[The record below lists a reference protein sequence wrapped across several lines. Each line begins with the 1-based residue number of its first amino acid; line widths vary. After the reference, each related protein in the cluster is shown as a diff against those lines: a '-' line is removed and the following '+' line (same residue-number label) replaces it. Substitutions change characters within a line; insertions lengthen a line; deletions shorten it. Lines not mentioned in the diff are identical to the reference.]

1 LLLCRTTCHGR
12 EPKSSAL
19 SDLILPF
26 IPDRPDKP
34 RQRGITMVMDKGLSL
49 REAEHLIDASGH
61 LTDMVKL
68 GFGTSF
74 VGKHVKEKVKRYR
87 DAGIDVYLGGTL
99 FEAFI
104 IRGKFDDYR
113 KMVRDL
119 GIGMVEVSD
128 GSISLDHGKKCE
140 LIQVLSREFVTL
152 SEVGSKESGIIIH
165 PNRWKKM
172 MLAEMDAG
180 AWKVIAEARE
190 SGTVGIYRP
199 NGSAHVSL
207 INKILGVIPADKVIW
222 EAPKKEQQVWF
233 INLLGANVN
242 LGNIAP
248 SEVIPLETL
257 RLGLRGDTFF
267 NHLPQD
273 IDANKAIQISKDT
286 AMKELTVEELKQKMD
301 AKEDFQL
308 IDVREDWEVEVCT
321 IGGTHIPMGQILERV
336 EELRTDVPVIMQC
349 RSGGRS
355 ANVVSALES
364 RFGMENLYNLKGGIL
379 AWADKIDRSLEK
391 Y

>member
-1 LLLCRTTCHGR
+1 MS
-12 EPKSSAL
+12 EP
-19 SDLILPF
+19 ILPF
-26 IPDRPDKP
+26 IPERPEKP
-34 RQRGITMVMDKGLSL
+34 RQRGLTMVMDKGLSL
-49 REAEHLIDASGH
+49 REAEDLIASSSH

-68 GFGTSF
+68 GFGTSL
-74 VGKHVKEKVKRYR
+74 VGRQIQEKVKLYR

-99 FEAFI
+99 FEAFL
-104 IRGKFDDYR
+104 IRGRFDDYR
-113 KMVRDL
+113 RMIRNL

-128 GSISLDHGKKCE
+128 GSITLDHAKKCE
-140 LIQVLSREFVTL
+140 LIQILSREFITL

-165 PNRWKKM
+165 PNKWKKM

-180 AWKVIAEARE
+180 SWKVIAEARE

-273 IDANKAIQISKDT
+273 IDVNNTIQISKDT
-286 AMKELTVEELKQKMD
+286 EMKEISVEELKQKMD
-301 AKEDFQL
+301 ANEDFQL

-321 IGGTHIPMGQILERV
+321 IGGKHIPMGKILDHKD
-336 EELRTDVPVIMQC
+336 ELRTDVPVIMQC

-364 RFGMENLYNLKGGIL
+364 RTGMTNLYNLKGGIL
-379 AWADKIDRSLEK
+379 AWADKIDKSMEK

>member
-1 LLLCRTTCHGR
+1 MLRGTT
-12 EPKSSAL
+12 L
-19 SDLILPF
+19 SF
-26 IPDRPDKP
+26 IPERPQKP
-34 RQRGITMVMDKGLSL
+34 RQRGLTMVMDKGLGL
-49 REAEHLIDASGH
+49 REAENLIESAGH

-74 VGKHVKEKVKRYR
+74 VGRQVKEKVKLYR

-99 FEAFI
+99 FEAFL
-104 IRGKFDDYR
+104 IRGMFDDYR
-113 KMVRDL
+113 RMVRDL

-128 GSISLDHGKKCE
+128 GSINLDHGKKCE
-140 LIQVLSREFVTL
+140 LIQTLSREFVTL

-165 PNRWKKM
+165 PNKWKRM

-180 AWKVIAEARE
+180 SWKVIAEARE

-248 SEVIPLETL
+248 AEVIPLETL

-273 IDANKAIQISKDT
+273 MDANKAVHLKKDT
-286 AMKELTVEELKQKMD
+286 TMKELTVEELKQKMD

-321 IGGTHIPMGQILERV
+321 LGGTHIPMGDILGRV
-336 EELRTDVPVIMQC
+336 DELRTDVPVIMQC

-379 AWADKIDRSLEK
+379 AWADRIDSSMEK

>member
-1 LLLCRTTCHGR
+1 MIDH
-12 EPKSSAL
+12 P
-19 SDLILPF
+19 LPF
-26 IPDRPDKP
+26 IPERPAKP
-34 RQRGITMVMDKGLSL
+34 RTSGLTMVMDKGLSL
-49 REAEHLIDASGH
+49 RQAEDMVASADH
-61 LTDMVKL
+61 LTDFVKL

-74 VGKHVKEKVKRYR
+74 VGKDVREKVRIYR
-87 DAGIDVYLGGTL
+87 DAGIRVYLGGTL

-104 IRGKFDDYR
+104 IRGRFDDYR
-113 KMVRDL
+113 RMVHNL
-119 GIGMVEVSD
+119 GIDTVEVSD
-128 GSISLDHGKKCE
+128 GSISLNHGKKCE
-140 LIQVLSREFVTL
+140 LIQQLAREFLTL

-165 PNRWKKM
+165 PNKWKRM
-172 MLAEMDAG
+172 MLAELDAG
-180 AWKVIAEARE
+180 SWKVIAEARE

-207 INKILGVIPADKVIW
+207 INKILGVIPADKVLW
-222 EAPKKEQQVWF
+222 EAPQKEQQVWF

-248 SEVIPLETL
+248 TDIIPLETL

-273 IDANKAIQISKDT
+273 IDVNKAIQIKKDT
-286 AMKELTVEELKQKMD
+286 NMKELTVEELKSKMD

-308 IDVREDWEVEVCT
+308 IDVREQWELEVCT
-321 IGGTHIPMGQILERV
+321 IGGTHIPMAQILDRV
-336 EELRTDVPVIMQC
+336 SELRTDVPVIMQC

-364 RFGMENLYNLKGGIL
+364 RFGMTNLYNLKGGIL
-379 AWADKIDRSLEK
+379 AWADRIDQSIEK